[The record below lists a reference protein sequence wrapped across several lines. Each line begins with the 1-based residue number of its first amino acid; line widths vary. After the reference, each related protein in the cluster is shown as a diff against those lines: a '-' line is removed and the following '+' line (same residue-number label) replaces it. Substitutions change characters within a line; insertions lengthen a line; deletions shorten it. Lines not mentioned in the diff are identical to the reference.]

1 MSTAVLVGSTGQVGA
16 SILTYLL
23 AHPSFTAI
31 YAYARRDLP
40 NFAASTK
47 LNPITSSDTSQWASI
62 FPREMHPKIMFSG
75 LGTTRAAAGSVEA
88 QRKVDYDLNME
99 LATAAKD
106 AGVETYVL
114 ISTTGA
120 SATSRFAYPKMKG
133 ELEDSVKALKF
144 KHTVILRPGFIAGDR
159 TSRESGVA
167 EVALRWVAKGLG
179 SVSPA
184 LKNPWAQD
192 GELIARAAVAAG
204 VKCLEGK
211 QEEGVWEIGQSGV
224 VSLGAELEKK

>member
-1 MSTAVLVGSTGQVGA
+1 
-16 SILTYLL
+16 
-23 AHPSFTAI
+23 
-31 YAYARRDLP
+31 
-40 NFAASTK
+40 
-47 LNPITSSDTSQWASI
+47 
-62 FPREMHPKIMFSG
+62 MFSG
-75 LGTTRAAAGSVEA
+75 LGTTRAAAGSVEG

-99 LATAAKD
+99 LAQAAKD

-133 ELEDSVKALKF
+133 ELEEGVKAMGF

-159 TSRESGVA
+159 TSREAGAA

-179 SVSPA
+179 NFPA

-192 GELIARAAVAAG
+192 GELIARAAVVAG
-204 VKCLEGK
+204 VHCLEGK
-211 QEEGVWEIGQSGV
+211 RAEGTWVIGQADIV
-224 VSLGAELEKK
+224 RLGAELEAKA